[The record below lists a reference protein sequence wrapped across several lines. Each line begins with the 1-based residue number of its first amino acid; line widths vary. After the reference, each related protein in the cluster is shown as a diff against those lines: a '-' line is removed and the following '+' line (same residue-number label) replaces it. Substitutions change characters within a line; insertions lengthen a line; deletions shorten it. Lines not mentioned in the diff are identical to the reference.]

1 VGLSKEERVR
11 WYELARFI
19 PLSEAHANPIIKRL
33 KDEGVNMMR
42 FFEKQPGQSPRRR
55 VRPKSIDRS
64 YTIKGGQN
72 LYRN

>member
-1 VGLSKEERVR
+1 
-11 WYELARFI
+11 
-19 PLSEAHANPIIKRL
+19 
-33 KDEGVNMMR
+33 MMR

-64 YTIKGGQN
+64 YNIKGGQN